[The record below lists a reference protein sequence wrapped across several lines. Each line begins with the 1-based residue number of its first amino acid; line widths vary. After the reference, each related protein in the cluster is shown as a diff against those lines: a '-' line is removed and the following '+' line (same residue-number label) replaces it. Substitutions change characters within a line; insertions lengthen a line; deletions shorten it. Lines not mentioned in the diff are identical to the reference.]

1 MAPLSHLLR
10 PLPSAWRDRR
20 LWALVGALLGLAL
33 LDLAAPDQV
42 RLSYYWLPMVMALA
56 FAKPSQVVLLAVLA
70 LVLGLLSEWRQGTP
84 ADMDLALRLLV
95 FFCTAVV
102 AAVLAG
108 QRERAEERLG
118 QSRQMFAQGL
128 ENAAFGMCLIALDGR
143 FLQVNEA
150 ACRLFGRDAAT
161 LRSLRWQQ
169 ILHPDD
175 LAKDEAWVAEL
186 KAQRVPSCHTR
197 YRYLKPNGQV
207 VWADLSLSAIRSR
220 AGQIRYF
227 LAQLAE
233 VTDLEEARSSLKQSE
248 ANYRLIAEN
257 ASDVVVR
264 TNAAGMIE
272 WISPSV
278 FTVAG
283 WTPAELIGNPMLTVI
298 HPEDQAR
305 FSHPTLAG
313 PQGLTATRM
322 EMRLRTS
329 GGTYRWVSLFRR
341 PLLDALGGVT
351 GMVAGWRDVQAEVE
365 ARQALSASE
374 LSYRMLAENA
384 QDGILILEMA
394 SGRITAANPY
404 ICALLGFSKEELLD
418 KQLWEIGA
426 FADKQL
432 ALTAYAELQDKG
444 YIRYEDLPLTTK
456 AGAVKEVEFVSN
468 VYRVGDE
475 EVIQCNIRDIS
486 DRKAAEKRAEQYQ
499 QDTLQSLEEIVAS
512 LVMLNERRDPY
523 TAGHEARVADLSC
536 AIGREIGLSDHQ
548 LQGLRISGM
557 VHDIGKFTIP
567 SEILTKPSQLSAE
580 EMALMRTHVRA
591 GYDVLQPLHF
601 PWPVAETVL
610 HHHERLD
617 GSGYPQRLVG
627 DQISL
632 LGRILAVADTVE
644 SMATNRPYRFAKG
657 LDAALAVLEEGKA
670 TLYDATV
677 VDACLRLFR
686 EGGYSLPVQGVA
698 GLPQVRLVAD
708 TAVG

>member
-1 MAPLSHLLR
+1 MAQLIPL
-10 PLPSAWRDRR
+10 LPPGWRNRR
-20 LWALVGALLGLAL
+20 LLALVGALLGLAL
-33 LDLAAPDQV
+33 LDLAAPDLV
-42 RLSYYWLPMVMALA
+42 RFSWYWLPMVMAVA
-56 FAKPSQVVLLAVLA
+56 FATPTQVGGLAVLA
-70 LVLGLLSEWRQGTP
+70 LVLGLLAEGRQGTVVG
-84 ADMDLALRLLV
+84 MDLAERLLV
-95 FFCTAVV
+95 FACTVAVAV
-102 AAVLAG
+102 VLAG
-108 QRERAEERLG
+108 QRQRGDEHLDQA
-118 QSRQMFAQGL
+118 RQMFAQGL
-128 ENAAFGMCLIALDGR
+128 ENAAFGVCVLAPDGR

-150 ACRLFGRDAAT
+150 AAHLFGRDAAT
-161 LRSLRWQQ
+161 LRGLCWQQ
-169 ILHPDD
+169 ILHPED
-175 LAKDEAWVAEL
+175 LAQEQAKLAEL
-186 KAQRVPSCHTR
+186 KAQRVPSRHSRC
-197 YRYLKPNGQV
+197 RYLRPDGEV

-233 VTDLEEARSSLKQSE
+233 VTDLEESRASLRRSE

-257 ASDVVVR
+257 ALDVVVR

-278 FTVAG
+278 FTLAG

-298 HPEDQAR
+298 HPDDQAQ
-305 FSHPTLAG
+305 FSRPELAG
-313 PQGLTATRM
+313 SQGLAATRL

-329 GGTYRWVSLFRR
+329 QGQYRWVSLFRR
-341 PLLDALGGVT
+341 PLLDALGRVT
-351 GMVAGWRDVQAEVE
+351 GLVAGWRDVQAEVE
-365 ARQALSASE
+365 ARQALLASE

-384 QDGILILEMA
+384 QDGILILELA

-404 ICALLGFSKEELLD
+404 ICALLGFAKEELLD

-432 ALTAYAELQDKG
+432 AINAYAELQEKG
-444 YIRYEDLPLTTK
+444 YIRYEDLPLITK
-456 AGAVKEVEFVSN
+456 AGVVKEVEFVSN
-468 VYRVGDE
+468 VYRVGDG

-486 DRKAAEKRAEQYQ
+486 DRKAAEKKAAQYQ
-499 QDTLQSLEEIVAS
+499 QDTLRSLEEIVAS

-523 TAGHEARVADLSC
+523 TAGHEARVADLSF
-536 AIGREIGLSDHQ
+536 AIGREMGLSDHE

-567 SEILTKPSQLSAE
+567 TEILTKPTQLSAE

-591 GYDVLQPLHF
+591 GHEVLQSIHF

-617 GSGYPQRLVG
+617 GSGYPQQLVG
-627 DQISL
+627 NQISL

-657 LDAALAVLEEGKA
+657 LEAALAVLAEGKA
-670 TLYDATV
+670 TLYDPAV
-677 VDACLRLFR
+677 VEACLRLFR
-686 EGGYSLPVQGVA
+686 EGRYSLAVQGEA
-698 GLPQVRLVAD
+698 GLPPGRLVGDA
-708 TAVG
+708 AAG